1 MTPSPFSKEDKESK
15 ENLEKR
21 IEFLGKV
28 KLELEKRLN
37 AADKALEAYSNLQYA
52 LRTAINVQN
61 IYDNIHRVEEK
72 IEIQS
77 SDKVATA
84 GLQKVKTIIPLEEAQ
99 LKVPT
104 IRTDT
109 LKGKI
114 LALAEKG
121 KLDTW
126 RQLGEIVKF
135 VEEERWNTSPQEV
148 NNALNDLAKE
158 DLIAKKHTDRN
169 YYCLAQGVV
178 FEGKKEIS

>member
-1 MTPSPFSKEDKESK
+1 
-15 ENLEKR
+15 
-21 IEFLGKV
+21 
-28 KLELEKRLN
+28 
-37 AADKALEAYSNLQYA
+37 
-52 LRTAINVQN
+52 
-61 IYDNIHRVEEK
+61 
-72 IEIQS
+72 
-77 SDKVATA
+77 
-84 GLQKVKTIIPLEEAQ
+84 
-99 LKVPT
+99 
-104 IRTDT
+104 